1 MALGLRRT
9 WRSLK
14 KRVNRSSVKR
24 TALQEQAAGQQ
35 KVPLEQQARIADL
48 EDRFPAQ
55 QQARIADLEDWLKTA
70 ETEGAVRAALQE
82 QVAGQQKVIL
92 DQQARIADLE
102 GRLKTAETEGEKA
115 QQKISELEFRIELS
129 CAELI
134 RSKGQIDFVRD
145 LMLQQIRL

>member
-14 KRVNRSSVKR
+14 KRVDRSSVKR

-48 EDRFPAQ
+48 ED
-55 QQARIADLEDWLKTA
+55 WLKTA
-70 ETEGAVRAALQE
+70 EIEGAVRAALQE

>member
-1 MALGLRRT
+1 LSAGRRAASCSDGFGWTSESFKHAAQQGCQKSVMALGLRRT

-24 TALQEQAAGQQ
+24 T
-35 KVPLEQQARIADL
+35 
-48 EDRFPAQ
+48 
-55 QQARIADLEDWLKTA
+55 
-70 ETEGAVRAALQE
+70 ALQE

>member
-24 TALQEQAAGQQ
+24 T
-35 KVPLEQQARIADL
+35 
-48 EDRFPAQ
+48 
-55 QQARIADLEDWLKTA
+55 
-70 ETEGAVRAALQE
+70 ALQE